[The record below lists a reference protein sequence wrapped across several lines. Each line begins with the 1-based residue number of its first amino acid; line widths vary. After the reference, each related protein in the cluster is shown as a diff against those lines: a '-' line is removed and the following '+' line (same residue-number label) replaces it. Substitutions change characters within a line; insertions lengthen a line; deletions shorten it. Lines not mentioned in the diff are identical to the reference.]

1 MHDDHEKPDAAG
13 APDGRPATVLAAT
26 DQPVPLVVREV
37 EDDRVPEGMTCLG
50 TFLDGMLVARCAV
63 PPEAVEF
70 FAEQKLF
77 DEPRQLVLAA
87 REEEPGLRC
96 ELYALVPMPEREM
109 PVSEEEPEEPWLS
122 SVPSYEEALAR
133 AQEDEEDELDDEELD
148 DDDLDDDDLDDD
160 DEADEDDDA
169 ADDVLAALHG
179 AHADGRPMAA
189 VLLGQIVRFQRDRKH
204 PDSLPLETVDVL
216 ARIVSGRVVE
226 VVDKVLEDL
235 LGS

>member
-1 MHDDHEKPDAAG
+1 MHDDQEKPEAAG

-50 TFLDGMLVARCAV
+50 TFLDGTLVARCAV

-133 AQEDEEDELDDEELD
+133 AEEEEEDELDDEDLD
-148 DDDLDDDDLDDD
+148 EDDLDDDDLADD
-160 DEADEDDDA
+160 DEDDDE
-169 ADDVLAALHG
+169 DVLAALHG
-179 AHADGRPMAA
+179 ANADGRPMAA

>member
-1 MHDDHEKPDAAG
+1 MHDDQEKPEAAG

-26 DQPVPLVVREV
+26 DQPVPLEVREV

-50 TFLDGMLVARCAV
+50 TFLDGTLVARCAV

-133 AQEDEEDELDDEELD
+133 AEEEEEDELDDEDLD
-148 DDDLDDDDLDDD
+148 EDDLDDDDLADD
-160 DEADEDDDA
+160 DEDDDE
-169 ADDVLAALHG
+169 DVLAALHG
-179 AHADGRPMAA
+179 ANADGRPMAA